1 MKVSQESYQIL
12 SARANSLVENL
23 RQKMKAQEEEI
34 ELLTRELQERT
45 VQLENLQAAVLNVI
59 ECQAP
64 VNTLIGHQAL
74 KAYRDGSL

>member
-1 MKVSQESYQIL
+1 MSIESYQLL
-12 SARANSLVENL
+12 SARANGIVENL

-45 VQLENLQAAVLNVI
+45 AQLENLQAAVLNVI
-59 ECQAP
+59 EFDAP
-64 VNTLIGHQAL
+64 ANTLIGHQAL

>member
-1 MKVSQESYQIL
+1 LTVSIDSYREL
-12 SARANSLVENL
+12 SARANSIVENL

-45 VQLENLQAAVLNVI
+45 TQLENLQAAVLNVI

>member
-1 MKVSQESYQIL
+1 MSIDSYREL
-12 SARANSLVENL
+12 SARANSIVENL

-45 VQLENLQAAVLNVI
+45 TQLENLQAAVLNVI